1 MYGSDDGHASRRD
14 RWVAPAP
21 PQNQNIENN
30 PMHSRE
36 PIEKKGAVGMI
47 GLSEKRI

>member
-1 MYGSDDGHASRRD
+1 MYGSDDGRASRRD
-14 RWVAPAP
+14 RRVAPAP
-21 PQNQNIENN
+21 PQNQTIENN